1 MPALRR
7 GGYVLG
13 VSEHASPLDGRVALV
28 TGASRGIGRGAA
40 VALGEAGATVYVT
53 GRSAAEQTAALVDA
67 AGGRGVA
74 VPCDHRDD
82 VAVASVFQRV
92 VDEAGRL
99 DLLVNNATAVPDLS
113 ILFSDAPF
121 WEVPVSLW
129 DDLATVGLRSHFVA
143 AQHAVSIMLRQQRGL
158 IVNISSAGAATKIGI
173 VPYGVAKA
181 ALDHMTGE
189 MATEL
194 EGTGV
199 TVISLWP
206 PPTRTEGMLADAGAE
221 TNTAAWSSP
230 EFTGRVIAAL
240 ATDPAS
246 NKLSG
251 QTRRVRELAQELGI
265 VDDATL

>member
-1 MPALRR
+1 
-7 GGYVLG
+7 
-13 VSEHASPLDGRVALV
+13 VSERASRLGGRVALV
-28 TGASRGIGRGAA
+28 TGASRGIGRGVA
-40 VALGEAGATVYVT
+40 VGLGEAGASVYVT
-53 GRSAAEQTAALVDA
+53 GRSAAEETAALVDA
-67 AGGRGVA
+67 AGGRGIA

-82 VAVASVFQRV
+82 EAVASVFQRISG
-92 VDEAGRL
+92 EEGRLGRL
-99 DLLVNNATAVPDLS
+99 DVLVNNATAVPDLS
-113 ILFSDAPF
+113 ALFSDERF
-121 WEVPVSLW
+121 WEISVGLW

-143 AQHAVSIMLRQQRGL
+143 AQHAVPIMLRQERGL

-189 MATEL
+189 MAAEL

-199 TVISLWP
+199 TVVSLWP

-230 EFTGRVIAAL
+230 EFTGRVVAAL
-240 ATDPAS
+240 AADPAAGER
-246 NKLSG
+246 SG
-251 QTRRVRELAQELGI
+251 QTLRVRELAQELGV